1 MDKKFIREMQ
11 KRLEKERDEIRD
23 DLNGFA
29 KEKLGE
35 KGEFKTE
42 FPQYGDK
49 DEDNA
54 VEVATF
60 QDNLSLENNLEG
72 QLKQVEQALQ
82 DIKNNKYGIC
92 KKCSQEIDKE
102 RLSIYPA
109 APYCTKCK
117 SL

>member
-1 MDKKFIREMQ
+1 MDQKFIEEMK
-11 KRLEKERDEIRD
+11 KRLEKEREEIND
-23 DLNGFA
+23 DLRGFA
-29 KEKLGE
+29 KENLE
-35 KGEFKTE
+35 KKGDYKTE

-54 VEVATF
+54 IEVATF
-60 QDNLSLENNLEG
+60 QDNLSLENNLEA
-72 QLKQVEQALQ
+72 QLKEIEQALL

-92 KKCSQEIDKE
+92 KKCNQEIDKE

-109 APYCTKCK
+109 APFCTKCK